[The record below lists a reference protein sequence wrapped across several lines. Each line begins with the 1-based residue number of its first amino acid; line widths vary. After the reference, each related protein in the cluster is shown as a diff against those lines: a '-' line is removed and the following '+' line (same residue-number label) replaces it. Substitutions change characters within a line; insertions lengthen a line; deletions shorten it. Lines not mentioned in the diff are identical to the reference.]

1 MKQLSLLAALAV
13 VLAFP
18 AITQADDDDGFY
30 GLIGSRPTDGNYGT
44 WVIGGRQITVTE
56 RTKLKQDDGP
66 LAVGTCVEVD
76 YDDGIVEEIE
86 AEKSGKCQ

>member
-13 VLAFP
+13 ACAFP
-18 AITQADDDDGFY
+18 AISQANDDFY
-30 GLIGSRPTDGNYGT
+30 GLIESRPTDGDQGA

-66 LAVGTCVEVD
+66 LAVGACVEVD
-76 YDDGIVEEIE
+76 YDDGKVEEIE
-86 AEKSGKCQ
+86 AKKAGECQ